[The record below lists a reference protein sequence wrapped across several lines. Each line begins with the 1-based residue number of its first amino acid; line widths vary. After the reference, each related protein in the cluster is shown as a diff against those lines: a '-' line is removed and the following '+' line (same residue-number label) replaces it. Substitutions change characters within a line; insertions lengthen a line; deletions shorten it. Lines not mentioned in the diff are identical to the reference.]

1 MNATSPVT
9 SAEQTYLTQAQD
21 AIASGD
27 WPQALERATSLA
39 RTQLKASENKAGL
52 FLEELDACC
61 AQLAKGLAAAIPVT
75 VTPIGFDAP
84 ANIYVVTEIYHSGG
98 HSKLI
103 EQMIAAR
110 PKERHI
116 VLFTG
121 ALQNTRDFGR
131 RAIVEAGGFPIYP
144 DAALDHFD
152 CLLWLR
158 EKLAS
163 LTGQRLFA
171 FHHPEDVLAA
181 VALAEFGGTYGPRA
195 YMMHHADTVASVG
208 VDLPTATHLAIRP
221 EQREKILEQRP
232 DYRVHVL
239 PLVYAPELMK
249 PAFNPD
255 LHKKIT
261 ADDRTFLGTG
271 TLNTA
276 TCGGMHKFHAKG
288 ELSLPNALSR
298 ILMTTRGLHYHI
310 GPVST
315 QMKLE
320 IETALEEAG
329 QALDRLVFVGEVNSV
344 AETLVA
350 QDVDLF
356 LTSFPSGGGLTVVE
370 AAYAGIPI
378 AVYGG
383 GADEVGRY
391 LGGLTHVPAEVLVW
405 ETLSDLEESLR
416 AFWLKDGVKRLEQM
430 SEASRV
436 WSDQGHSWAKF
447 KRRFGAIVQ
456 ATEGQ
461 RARALD
467 AGRGGVA
474 DALVDAEYYLE
485 QHTDVAASGMAAA
498 AHFLS
503 HGEAEL
509 RACNLLFDAK
519 YYLAQLSKLDRKVA
533 EDMPLTHYV
542 MRGEARGYKPHPLF
556 DPAFCKA
563 SFAAAG
569 KPLART
575 GDPLKDNVLGHYLR
589 STDAVAPH
597 MFFDPVHYAQKA
609 GQVPD
614 DQPLLVHFLTTGIDE
629 MLSPHPLIVPD
640 MLGKSGKSF
649 EKKLLSYLSQKKP
662 QLKEGHVTPLF
673 QPQLSSA
680 DVDHYAWAAPNL
692 MWAHLIEGNRS
703 ACDPHVLISV
713 GHVEKM
719 RPGTLVS
726 AVSVIQLMARNGL
739 GVDTHP
745 LVSRRHIL
753 KQAPYAEAMPI
764 SLTQYFMENSIG
776 HNIDPHPLFSTSY
789 YLYNNPDLHG
799 LDISPLEHFLEAG
812 QIEGRLPHP
821 AFNGNYYYQRFL
833 KDDGGGAPL
842 QDYLAQGMAE
852 FRPSLGMDDKECTL
866 ARKMAAGLFAV
877 GSDIAAHDMLSGSIH
892 PDDEFKH
899 PTLITETRVFHSI
912 AQDASQITEIYPAE
926 RVLVN
931 RPSVV
936 AQMHIAPPIGE
947 YLAPAATATLYPEAT
962 LVAGNDGFIDTDGC
976 WIDHGLADFDPE
988 VMLVKENGAV
998 AAVSGDKVLLR
1009 RYASDISLP
1018 SGILA
1023 SGTYS
1028 HNYFHFL
1035 LEILPRVLLAA
1046 QIAPADTPI
1055 LADDGMPDQHYQM
1068 LRLYLPDR
1076 QILRFVRHSSVAVG
1090 RLYAGSMPNIIQ
1102 DAFESDMPPA
1112 DAVRFHPAVIRLLA
1126 RLSVQTATAPAD
1138 ESRLWLQRDSAVRQL
1153 LNASEI
1159 ETALAARKFDS
1170 VRCQT
1175 LPFSHQVGLFSKAG
1189 GGIVAQSGAHLAN
1202 IIFAPRGT
1210 RVFALFSNAPGT
1222 NFYLWSAL
1230 GAILGHDVVN
1240 IAGWRIIG
1248 TAPGRAPVV
1257 DESFTV
1263 PVSLVTPFFPQPFVA
1278 PETDSALDDAR
1289 ALLDEISGAYLT
1301 ANTITSAWNLHSR
1314 PTPVTFDATMIAARR
1329 GLEVLLREMNEEDIQ
1344 QLLDHTFFQNYDRNI
1359 CSGYVSLEEYS
1370 EQELHVIADVHARFA
1385 LLSETTAFAGDVRSN
1400 QLLALAIL
1408 YVPVWKL
1415 PLVQRLGLFKDVAQ
1429 QNLYLKWL
1437 TTPPY
1442 LSRKGEDAG
1451 YVAYTERLLNWLSL
1465 HLDDDQ
1471 NADIRERIMAMTER
1485 VDMGWLL
1492 LVDAPL
1498 RPTLEA
1504 RNTLLEHIAQRNGPA
1519 PRTKPRPADLLQG
1532 RIRVGL
1538 LCRTFA
1544 KGPDSE
1550 AVVAFFRAFDP
1561 AKYEIFAYSMAFRDR
1576 VVTDDAD
1583 FDKEFDEV
1591 ITHRRTLSGGAH
1603 DIREQILADDLD
1615 VFLYA
1620 NATTFGLHDLERALY
1635 HRVAPIQMSLNS
1647 HLPISPGFPSFD
1659 YFVTGRSDNPDVEVQ
1674 DAHHPETILRVEG
1687 PVINFLH
1694 SLKPK
1699 KLAGF
1704 NRATLGLSEDD
1715 VVLMNGGS
1723 SQKLRYE
1730 GLRTMLRALKAVPN
1744 GKLLLAP
1751 YNPGWAARSHA
1762 FAFNRQ
1768 LAEAAQAVGVDMDR
1782 IVVLG
1787 ELSVPEAE
1795 AAIALSD
1802 IYLSSFPHGGAT
1814 MTHLSLIYG
1823 TPPVVLRREFTRSID
1838 QFLVSTLGFN
1848 QMLANTP
1855 DDYVALVASLAQ
1867 DAVRRKQLS
1876 AEIKAAAKTPPFVA
1890 NLAFSHEMQRVVRD
1904 AVDKARKVDVIEAVI
1919 APEPVVPAQPVV
1931 APAPVASRPAVP
1943 VAQAGGGQ
1951 QSAPPVGA
1959 GGAPTPPQPQAGA
1972 APKVPQP
1979 LAQPVVPKPPQA
1991 PQGAAPVK
1999 PPIEGPKG
2007 PAAEY
2012 RPVAETAPP
2021 EDPTL

>member
-1 MNATSPVT
+1 MNATPPVT

-61 AQLAKGLAAAIPVT
+61 AQLAQGLAEAMPVT

-110 PKERHI
+110 PNERHI

-255 LHKKIT
+255 LHMQIT
-261 ADDRTFLGTG
+261 AEDRKFLGTG

-391 LGGLTHVPAEVLVW
+391 LGGLTHVPADVLVW

-416 AFWLKDGVKRLEQM
+416 AFWLKDGAKRLEQM
-430 SEASRV
+430 SAASRI
-436 WSDQGHSWAKF
+436 WSGQGHSWTKF

-461 RARALD
+461 RARALEAARGHVVKAFID
-467 AGRGGVA
+467 A
-474 DALVDAEYYLE
+474 DYYLE
-485 QHTDVAASGMAAA
+485 QHTDVADSGMAAA

-519 YYLAQLSKLDRKVA
+519 YYLAQLGKLDRKIA
-533 EDMPLTHYV
+533 QDMPLTHYV

-563 SFAAAG
+563 AFAAAG
-569 KPLART
+569 KPVART
-575 GDPLKDNVLGHYLR
+575 GDPLKDSVLGHYLR

-597 MFFDPVHYAQKA
+597 MFFDPEHYAQKA

-614 DQPLLVHFLTTGIDE
+614 DQPLLEHFLTAGIDE

-640 MLGKSGKSF
+640 MMGETGKSF

-726 AVSVIQLMARNGL
+726 AVSVIQLMARNAL

-789 YLYNNPDLHG
+789 YLYSNPDLHS

-842 QDYLAQGMAE
+842 QDYLAQGMAQ
-852 FRPSLGMDDKECTL
+852 FRPSLGMDDKESTL

-877 GSDIAAHDMLSGSIH
+877 GSDTAAHDMLSGSIH

-899 PTLITETRVFHSI
+899 PTLITETRVFHCT

-936 AQMHIAPPIGE
+936 AQMHIAPPVGE

-976 WIDHGLADFDPE
+976 WIDHGLAEFDPE

-1076 QILRFVRHSSVAVG
+1076 QILRFVRQSSVSVG

-1126 RLSVQTATAPAD
+1126 RLSVQAATAPVD
-1138 ESRLWLQRDSAVRQL
+1138 ECRLWLQRDSAVRQL

-1170 VRCQT
+1170 VRCQM
-1175 LPFSHQVGLFSKAG
+1175 LPFSHQVGLFNKAG

-1230 GAILGHDVVN
+1230 GAILGHEVINV
-1240 IAGWRIIG
+1240 AGWRVIG
-1248 TAPGRAPVV
+1248 TAVGSAPPAH
-1257 DESFTV
+1257 ESFSV
-1263 PVSLVTPFFPQPFVA
+1263 PAALITPFFP
-1278 PETDSALDDAR
+1278 PETSAYAIPSDPVEEARSHLDTLYDACTQ
-1289 ALLDEISGAYLT
+1289 ADTL
-1301 ANTITSAWNLHSR
+1301 TSAWSLQSGV
-1314 PTPVTFDATMIAARR
+1314 TPAGFDAALTVARQR
-1329 GLEVLLREMNEEDIQ
+1329 LRVILGTLETDDITDLLE
-1344 QLLDHTFFQNYDRNI
+1344 HPFFQDFSRNTRSGFVTLRNYDAA
-1359 CSGYVSLEEYS
+1359 
-1370 EQELHVIADVHARFA
+1370 EQGTIADIRSRFENMA
-1385 LLSETTAFAGDVRSN
+1385 APDAPLGRSDIPVA
-1400 QLLALAIL
+1400 QTLALAML
-1408 YVPVWKL
+1408 YVPAWKL
-1415 PLVQRLGLFKDVAQ
+1415 PTVASLDLFKADLQ
-1429 QNLYLKWL
+1429 PLYLSWL
-1437 TTPPY
+1437 ATPPY
-1442 LSRKGEDAG
+1442 LFEAGDDVG
-1451 YVAYTERLLNWLSL
+1451 YVAYTERLLRFLSR
-1465 HLDDDQ
+1465 HLEPEVDE
-1471 NADIRERIMAMTER
+1471 DIRDLVKKAATQI
-1485 VDMGWLL
+1485 DMGQLL

-1504 RNTLLEHIAQRNGPA
+1504 RNTLLEHLALQNGPA
-1519 PRTKPRPADLLQG
+1519 PRTQPRPADLSKG

-1538 LCRTFA
+1538 LCRTFE

-1550 AVVAFFRAFDP
+1550 AVVAFFRGFDP
-1561 AKYEIFAYSMAFRDR
+1561 AHFEVFAYSVAFRDR
-1576 VVTDDAD
+1576 VVASDAD
-1583 FDKEFDEV
+1583 FDKVFNETV
-1591 ITHRRTLSGGAH
+1591 HHRRTVSGGPH
-1603 DIREQILADDLD
+1603 DIREKILADDLD

-1620 NATTFGLHDLERALY
+1620 NATTFGVRDLERALY
-1635 HRVAPIQMSLNS
+1635 HRVAPVQMSLNS

-1659 YFVTGRSDNPDVEVQ
+1659 YFLTGRSDDPAFEVQ
-1674 DAHHPETILRVEG
+1674 DEHHPETVIRAEG
-1687 PVINFLH
+1687 PVINFLN

-1699 KLAGF
+1699 KLSGF
-1704 NRATLGLSEDD
+1704 NRATLGLSDDD
-1715 VVLMNGGS
+1715 VVMMNGGS
-1723 SQKLRYE
+1723 SQKLRSE
-1730 GLRTMLRALKAVPN
+1730 GLRTILRALAAVPN

-1751 YNPGWAARSHA
+1751 YNPGWAARSQA

-1768 LAEAAQAVGVDMDR
+1768 LADAAEAVGVSMDR
-1782 IVVLG
+1782 IIVLG
-1787 ELSVPEAE
+1787 ELSVAEAE
-1795 AAIALSD
+1795 AAISLSD

-1814 MTHLSLIYG
+1814 MTHLALIYG
-1823 TPPVVLRREFTRSID
+1823 TPPVVLRRQFTRSID
-1838 QFLVSTLGFN
+1838 QFLVSTLGFE
-1848 QMLANTP
+1848 QMLVNTP
-1855 DDYVALVASLAQ
+1855 DEYVALVASLAQ
-1867 DAVRRKQLS
+1867 DTARRKQLS

-1904 AVDKARKVDVIEAVI
+1904 AVDKARKVDVIEAVVV
-1919 APEPVVPAQPVV
+1919 PEPVDVDPVVHV
-1931 APAPVASRPAVP
+1931 APAD
-1943 VAQAGGGQ
+1943 G
-1951 QSAPPVGA
+1951 VGA
-1959 GGAPTPPQPQAGA
+1959 STPP
-1972 APKVPQP
+1972 
-1979 LAQPVVPKPPQA
+1979 LD
-1991 PQGAAPVK
+1991 AAPVS
-1999 PPIEGPKG
+1999 
-2007 PAAEY
+2007 